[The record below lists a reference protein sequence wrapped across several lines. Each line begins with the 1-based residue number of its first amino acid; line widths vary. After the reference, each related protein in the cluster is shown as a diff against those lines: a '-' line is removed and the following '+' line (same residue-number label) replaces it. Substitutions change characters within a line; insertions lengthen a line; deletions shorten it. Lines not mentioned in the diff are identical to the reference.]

1 LSSAGVRHNRI
12 ERFSIMAKNGKSEDE
27 IFDKA
32 LSIGVTE
39 ATANSYIRALY
50 ARGVLS

>member
-1 LSSAGVRHNRI
+1 LSGAGVRHNRI
-12 ERFSIMAKNGKSEDE
+12 ERLSIMARNGRTEDE

-50 ARGVLS
+50 ARGALS